1 MKVNKKEYSIESG
14 ELIVNL
20 SERDETYSKLV
31 YGYSIE
37 VNWSG
42 NLKSRNSW
50 HTYYT
55 NKIYSS
61 EKSAIDAILQ
71 IPKKG
76 KESFRVVTLYRMGNM
91 DFREYKI
98 NKILDNGANSL
109 NNTNLKPKAWK
120 AKQDFSIDHFLSI
133 KRGSIFVKLGNRII
147 QPSKT
152 QRTINFKYIDEHF
165 KNPELFEEIELKDEK
180 WLYPHL
186 LKEFKEALL
195 NDS

>member
-1 MKVNKKEYSIESG
+1 MRVNKKEYLIESG

-20 SERDETYSKLV
+20 SEIDETYSKLV

-42 NLKSRNSW
+42 DLKSENNW

-55 NKIYSS
+55 NKIYCS

-71 IPKKG
+71 IPKTG
-76 KESFRVVTLYRMGNM
+76 KESFRLVTLYRMSNM

-98 NKILDNGANSL
+98 NKILDSEVNSL

-120 AKQDFSIDHFLSI
+120 AKQDFNIDHFFI

-147 QPSKT
+147 QSSKT
-152 QRTINFKYIDEHF
+152 QRTINFKYLNKHL
-165 KNPELFEEIELKDEK
+165 KNSEFFEEIELKDEK